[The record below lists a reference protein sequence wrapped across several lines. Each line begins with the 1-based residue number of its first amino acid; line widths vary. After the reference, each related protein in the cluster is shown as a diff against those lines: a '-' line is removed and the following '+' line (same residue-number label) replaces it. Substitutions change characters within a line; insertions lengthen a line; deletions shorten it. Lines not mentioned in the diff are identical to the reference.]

1 MQYLVGKD
9 NFTKINETKGTI
21 QNASKITTIE
31 VSNAPV
37 PGSGILLSP
46 TSKFTFEIDGVY
58 VRCVDGA
65 GAEVRVVPFEVAG
78 EGGGGGGLTRPDFA
92 LNQIGSNVVSDFAF
106 SALEYPN
113 TTNPNLDGKT
123 VLVLTS
129 KDVNGESDAVKY
141 VFVDL
146 AKVIDVYSAGDSSI
160 LVTDGDISVQ
170 ISKAQDNILSL
181 ADDGLFANLAVS
193 GAVSGNFAIF
203 DESGRVVNGGL
214 SFADLR
220 YELPTASS
228 STKGGVK
235 VGSGLSISDDTLS
248 APVMTAASSTA
259 GGASGLVPAPS
270 AGDNE
275 KFLRGDGSWVVPTDT
290 NTTYSAATTTT
301 SGLMSASDKS
311 KLNGIESGAEV
322 NAIEEIWVDG
332 VAQTITNKKATLD
345 LDDYAKKSDVAS
357 VWKRKGSVNSF
368 SNLPTNAEEGDV
380 YNIKTAGGTDG
391 EGIAVK
397 AGDNVVR
404 TSDGKWD
411 VLAGTVDLSGYVE
424 KVTGKQLSTN
434 DFTDAQKNK
443 LNNLASITTAGNNI
457 TISGGTIKSANTTYS
472 DASTTASGLMSASD
486 KIKLNGIAA
495 SANNYTLPTA
505 SSSTKGGVK
514 IGTGLSMS
522 SDTLNATVMT
532 AATSSASGKAGLVPA
547 PAAGKQTS
555 FLRGDG
561 TWVIPTDTNTT
572 YSAATTTTSGLM
584 SAADKKKLN
593 NLASITTAG
602 DNITITNGT
611 ISGTANTTYSAA
623 TTVSSGLMSAADKKK
638 LNSLA
643 SITTAGSNI
652 TISGG
657 TISAAVV
664 LNTVSSTVDGAM
676 WIEV

>member
-1 MQYLVGKD
+1 MTNG
-9 NFTKINETKGTI
+9 
-21 QNASKITTIE
+21 QNAVRGRHLDSLASAVADK
-31 VSNAPV
+31 
-37 PGSGILLSP
+37 LS
-46 TSKFTFEIDGVY
+46 SIHG
-58 VRCVDGA
+58 
-65 GAEVRVVPFEVAG
+65 
-78 EGGGGGGLTRPDFA
+78 
-92 LNQIGSNVVSDFAF
+92 
-106 SALEYPN
+106 
-113 TTNPNLDGKT
+113 
-123 VLVLTS
+123 
-129 KDVNGESDAVKY
+129 GESYED
-141 VFVDL
+141 F
-146 AKVIDVYSAGDSSI
+146 
-160 LVTDGDISVQ
+160 T
-170 ISKAQDNILSL
+170 
-181 ADDGLFANLAVS
+181 
-193 GAVSGNFAIF
+193 GATSN
-203 DESGRVVNGGL
+203 
-214 SFADLR
+214 
-220 YELPTASS
+220 
-228 STKGGVK
+228 
-235 VGSGLSISDDTLS
+235 
-248 APVMTAASSTA
+248 A

-270 AGDNE
+270 AGDNT

-332 VAQTITNKKATLD
+332 VQQSITNKKATLD

-368 SNLPTNAEEGDV
+368 SDLPANAEEGDV

-522 SDTLNATVMT
+522 TDTLNATVMT

-547 PAAGKQTS
+547 PAAGKQNS

-561 TWVIPTDTNTT
+561 SWVVPTDTNTT

-623 TTVSSGLMSAADKKK
+623 TTVSSGLMSSSDKKKLDNLASITTAGSNITISGGTISGTANTTYTAGSNITISGTTISGTANTTYSAATTTTGGLMSAADKKK